1 MMAVPRKI
9 PKQRD
14 KIFQQEKCNLNTN
27 TNIKILFLFV
37 CLKKNCLYLKYTR
50 ILTKFSEVFSAY
62 LAK

>member
-37 CLKKNCLYLKYTR
+37 CLKKIAC
-50 ILTKFSEVFSAY
+50 I
-62 LAK
+62 